1 MVNQFNGEYKAKDS
15 RMKAYLEVVKILT
28 KKIKKFKLVR
38 IPRGE
43 NTAADALAALA
54 STSDPDL
61 KRVIPT
67 EGISERSVKDQKEAL
82 AITRSRSQARAR
94 GEPKVESP
102 PAKKRK

>member
-1 MVNQFNGEYKAKDS
+1 
-15 RMKAYLEVVKILT
+15 MKAYLEVVKDLT

-38 IPRGE
+38 IPLGT

-67 EGISERSVKDQKEAL
+67 EGISERSVKDEKEAL
-82 AITRSRSQARAR
+82 AIQGHGLKHELVVNPRWRVRR
-94 GEPKVESP
+94 PRKEN
-102 PAKKRK
+102 KKDREI